1 MDQVELEIYRVHGLT
16 DKTDN
21 RGSFWIKF
29 DLGYSKDDKIGV
41 FMCVYG
47 LFVAYI
53 AGYFERY
60 ILRGAESSGIAL
72 CFPLLLLSPLSLPSD
87 CSCLAV
93 VISSV
98 DSPVVVV
105 VVVVVIVVIVFFI
118 QSRPSS
124 LPETGTQRGKNH
136 EKDLSLNRKPP
147 CQDALFEFL
156 SFVCLPSEHEETIRR
171 YPAAIRILLVRVH
184 AHVHVPMSHL

>member
-53 AGYFERY
+53 AGCFERY

-105 VVVVVIVVIVFFI
+105 IVVIVFVI
-118 QSRPSS
+118 QWRPSS

-136 EKDLSLNRKPP
+136 EENQSLNRKSP
-147 CQDALFEFL
+147 CQDALFKFL
-156 SFVCLPSEHEETIRR
+156 SFVCLPSEHEETVRR